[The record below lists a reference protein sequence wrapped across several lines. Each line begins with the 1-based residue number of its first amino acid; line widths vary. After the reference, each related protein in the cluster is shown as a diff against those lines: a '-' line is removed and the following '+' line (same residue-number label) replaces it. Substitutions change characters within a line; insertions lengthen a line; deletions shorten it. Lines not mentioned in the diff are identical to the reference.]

1 MANFYAKRHNVNQRV
16 ALNEL
21 RAGLPIHLSY
31 INNGCVWNI
40 RSIEKP
46 NSAGE
51 TWLNLVA
58 PRSRKTRRANAI
70 YATHVRRNEQPKNS
84 YWL

>member
-1 MANFYAKRHNVNQRV
+1 MTSFYARQHNRNQRV
-16 ALNEL
+16 LLNEL
-21 RAGLPIHLSY
+21 RPGLLIHLSHVH
-31 INNGCVWNI
+31 NGCVWRV

-58 PRSRKTRRANAI
+58 PNSGKTRRSNAI
-70 YATHVRRNEQPKNS
+70 YATHIRRNERPRNS
-84 YWL
+84 YWS